1 MSTTSGLVRVVIYFI
16 NYNHKKMILQQ
27 MWNVIKNDFRRLDLI
42 RIYKCSELWLLDFQF
57 QDAKALQVLQTKA

>member
-1 MSTTSGLVRVVIYFI
+1 
-16 NYNHKKMILQQ
+16 MILQQ